1 MIESW
6 LKEVAETAA
15 ITIETLEKKSQDR
28 GTTTYADER
37 VQSLCMGYLYLLN
50 LCDTYELL
58 ERRDLET
65 LTDLIK
71 KHTTIH

>member
-1 MIESW
+1 MVDHW
-6 LKEVAETAA
+6 LKDVAETAA
-15 ITIETLEKKSQDR
+15 VTLDVLNKKAEQR
-28 GTTTYADER
+28 GVVTHADET

>member
-1 MIESW
+1 MINGW
-6 LKEVAETAA
+6 LKDVAETAA
-15 ITIETLEKKSQDR
+15 VTIDTLEKKSQER
-28 GTTTYADER
+28 GTVTYADER

-50 LCDTYELL
+50 LCETYELL

-71 KHTTIH
+71 KHTTIP

>member
-1 MIESW
+1 MIEGW

-15 ITIETLEKKSQDR
+15 ITIETLEKKSQDL
-28 GTTTYADER
+28 GTITYADER

>member
-1 MIESW
+1 MVEHW
-6 LKEVAETAA
+6 LKDVAETA
-15 ITIETLEKKSQDR
+15 TVTLDVLNKKAEQR
-28 GTTTYADER
+28 GVVTHADET